1 METTEIRMI
10 TDLDKAL
17 PQSIAF
23 NFEEVKTWLTENLAS
38 YKSMVVTEDE
48 IGAAKADKAKIS
60 KLSKTISEPG
70 EILQDVRG
78 TANPDCLRHGKN
90 RRRSQQP
97 AQN

>member
-10 TDLDKAL
+10 TDLDEAL

-60 KLSKTISEPG
+60 NCQRPYQNSESQSRNA
-70 EILQDVRG
+70 IWSH
-78 TANPDCLRHGKN
+78 TTTS
-90 RRRSQQP
+90 RRK
-97 AQN
+97 